1 MKITI
6 IGSGGTTLTKSKA
19 CPSILIDEDILID
32 CGPGSL
38 KNMVEIDTD
47 LTKIKKIMITHYHA
61 DHVGDLI
68 PLLWAIQLAE
78 SKESLEI
85 IGYRKIEKFTISLL
99 KIMHTPKEF
108 TIFNVR
114 FRSLIGGEEFDEV
127 KTFKAKHRP
136 TDIAYRVERNG
147 KSVCYTGDTR
157 FYRPLANFASK
168 CDILIH
174 DATFL
179 DEQKKIA
186 SLTNHS
192 TASQAGKIAKMA
204 DVKTL
209 ILTHILPHNTQYEEK
224 YIKQASKEFDGEIIV
239 ARDLQTIKI

>member
-1 MKITI
+1 MKITV
-6 IGSGGTTLTKSKA
+6 IGSGGTVLTKSKA

-38 KNMVEIDTD
+38 RNLVEVDAD

-78 SKESLEI
+78 SKESIEI
-85 IGYRKIEKFTISLL
+85 VGFRNIEKFTVLLL
-99 KIMHTPKEF
+99 KIMHTPKEY
-108 TIFNVR
+108 TIFNIK
-114 FRSLIGGEEFDEV
+114 FRSLAGGEEFDEV
-127 KTFKAKHRP
+127 KTFKTKHTP
-136 TDIAYRVERNG
+136 VNIAYRVNRNG
-147 KSVCYTGDTR
+147 KSVCCTGDTR
-157 FYRPLANFASK
+157 FYKPLASFASD
-168 CDILIH
+168 CDVLIH

-204 DVKTL
+204 GVKTL
-209 ILTHILPHNTQYEEK
+209 MLTHILPHNIQYEDK

-239 ARDLQTIKI
+239 AKDLQTIRI